1 MKTITSTAALFDL
14 GQLVATRG
22 ALAALEEAGQTP
34 LEFVRRHQCGDFG
47 EVCAADKRENQ
58 LSIKRGYRILSAY
71 RTSADVRL
79 WLITEADRSATTLL
93 LPSEY

>member
-1 MKTITSTAALFDL
+1 MKTITSTAALFHL
-14 GQLVATRG
+14 GELVATPS
-22 ALAALEEAGQTP
+22 ALAALEDAGQTP

-47 EVCAADKRENQ
+47 EVCAADKREND
-58 LSIKRGYRILSAY
+58 LSIKRGYRILSEY
-71 RTSADVRL
+71 RTNADVRL